1 MYHLL
6 KRVAQW
12 KKIWYQIKQCFKLFV
27 TTQLKVLKSV
37 PWNNV
42 DIQLLGVEV
51 AHAGEVFD
59 GSKEE
64 ILNHLERNG
73 FVYKVFR
80 TFF

>member
-1 MYHLL
+1 MIPNQTIF
-6 KRVAQW
+6 RT
-12 KKIWYQIKQCFKLFV
+12 FV

-73 FVYKVFR
+73 FVYKVSR
-80 TFF
+80 TFL

>member
-1 MYHLL
+1 MMYHLL
-6 KRVAQW
+6 KRVIILNQT
-12 KKIWYQIKQCFKLFV
+12 IFRIFV

-80 TFF
+80 TLF